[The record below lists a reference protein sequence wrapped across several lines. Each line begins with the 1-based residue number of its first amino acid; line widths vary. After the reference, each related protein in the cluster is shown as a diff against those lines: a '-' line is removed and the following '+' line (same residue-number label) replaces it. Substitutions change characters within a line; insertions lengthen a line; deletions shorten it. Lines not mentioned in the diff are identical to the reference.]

1 MSENSKIEW
10 CDHTFNPWEGC
21 QKVSPGCDNCY
32 AEARNIR
39 FSGGQSVNWGPG
51 APRRLTSDA
60 NWAKPLK
67 WNRDADK
74 FFSEHG
80 RRQRVFCASLADVFD
95 NAVSAQWRYRLLRL
109 IELTPNL
116 DWLILTKR
124 IGNARGMLNQAMRA
138 NTAGREN
145 WDNNYFPN
153 VWVGATVVNQKEA
166 DRDIPN
172 LLDVP
177 AAVHFLSIEPMLG
190 PIDLTRISVGN
201 GHYEIHPLIGT
212 WLCLDDNGQPIPV
225 IPAIDWVICGGES
238 GANARPMHPQWAKY
252 LRDQC
257 KQAGVPF
264 MFKQWGEWGPRSHC
278 NHLVAID
285 YSLSGLSV
293 NKTNMW
299 RSKIMVDG
307 HLIAEDAEML
317 RVGKKM
323 AGRLLNGREHN
334 GFPKAKD

>member
-1 MSENSKIEW
+1 MSEKIILDTSNEAAS
-10 CDHTFNPWEGC
+10 N
-21 QKVSPGCDNCY
+21 QKITGWVCRTGHFWGCD
-32 AEARNIR
+32 ERMARY
-39 FSGGQSVNWGPG
+39 S
-51 APRRLTSDA
+51 
-60 NWAKPLK
+60 
-67 WNRDADK
+67 
-74 FFSEHG
+74 
-80 RRQRVFCASLADVFD
+80 
-95 NAVSAQWRYRLLRL
+95 
-109 IELTPNL
+109 
-116 DWLILTKR
+116 
-124 IGNARGMLNQAMRA
+124 
-138 NTAGREN
+138 
-145 WDNNYFPN
+145 
-153 VWVGATVVNQKEA
+153 GATHLTCNCGQVYPKSSYCEPCHEQKRHERYLA
-166 DRDIPN
+166 LPKATWDGVAMLYSDKYDAYFNDTEEVEQFCRTRKIKLTDLDLIICQPN
-172 LLDVP
+172 Y
-177 AAVHFLSIEPMLG
+177 AR